1 MWCWYAKHA
10 PSQSGTQAIKGSPS
24 TGEGHT
30 NGLGAHYVPPSL
42 PVELISNRN
51 GDYLGGHANDRIAA
65 LCREKTR
72 VTMLVDAHEAMY
84 AGGQDHNHE
93 WFGGRLC
100 TSLNACWRTSR
111 SWTAC
116 RIWNLNGDCL
126 ERHAKKGIVAPH
138 WGSVTLAPS
147 IAMLLF
153 DVQVVHA
160 EEQGHNHLWLRGR
173 LCTSLTACRCTS
185 YCGHNYRGKAQD
197 TLLWLTIHA
206 VARSL

>member
-1 MWCWYAKHA
+1 MH
-10 PSQSGTQAIKGSPS
+10 
-24 TGEGHT
+24 
-30 NGLGAHYVPPSL
+30 
-42 PVELISNRN
+42 
-51 GDYLGGHANDRIAA
+51 
-65 LCREKTR
+65 
-72 VTMLVDAHEAMY
+72 

-100 TSLNACWRTSR
+100 TSLNAYWRTSW

-126 ERHAKKGIVAPH
+126 ERHTKKGIVALH

-173 LCTSLTACRCTS
+173 LCTSLTSCLS
-185 YCGHNYRGKAQD
+185 MYK
-197 TLLWLTIHA
+197 LLWTQLSWQGARYIA
-206 VARSL
+206 VTYNPWSSQVIVNKCSGQLNRPHDPHSSGAPNENIVQNTT